1 MCVAC
6 ARSFQDAADLD
17 AFCARHNASSLS
29 NEDKPQR
36 VVVDLEIATQEA
48 KKRVDSATRKLY
60 LSETMERRA
69 KRLDVLVELETTTV
83 AATDAERVTASQR
96 HEESRSV
103 SADACR
109 ARDEGGDIAK
119 GKRSSKEN

>member
-17 AFCARHNASSLS
+17 AFCSRHNASSLS

-48 KKRVDSATRKLY
+48 EKRVD
-60 LSETMERRA
+60 
-69 KRLDVLVELETTTV
+69 
-83 AATDAERVTASQR
+83 TASR
-96 HEESRSV
+96 EAIAVRDANDAMP
-103 SADACR
+103 SALVCLW
-109 ARDEGGDIAK
+109 
-119 GKRSSKEN
+119 S